1 MILSGNSLVKK
12 TKRLPGKIKRESFR
26 IPMLH
31 NFYYGDYLIRRE
43 NHYNSL
49 PALAPLDLPLL
60 NSLSREGTFVTSLE
74 ELAISYKEL
83 IDSAEDILPKI
94 RALPIPKT
102 ESCITYREELI
113 SYRQIFKWG
122 LNERLLDIV
131 ENYLGVPVF
140 FVGVTLQRNIADGK
154 PVTVRQWHIDPE
166 DYRMVKII
174 IYLNDLGLDGGPFEY
189 IPRNLTSSLAQALNY
204 NYYSSGFVSDQ
215 DMARIAPKSTWNPC
229 PGPYGTV
236 IFTDTR
242 SIFHRLKPPTGSDRY
257 SMTFSYT
264 SRRPITTFERI
275 IFSKNQL
282 QAIAS
287 GLSQR
292 QQDCLFLD

>member
-1 MILSGNSLVKK
+1 
-12 TKRLPGKIKRESFR
+12 
-26 IPMLH
+26 H

-83 IDSAEDILPKI
+83 IDSAEEILPKI
-94 RALPIPKT
+94 RALPIPKS

-154 PVTVRQWHIDPE
+154 PVTVRQWHVDPE

-204 NYYSSGFVSDQ
+204 NYYSSGFVSDK

-264 SRRPITTFERI
+264 SRRPITTFERMN
-275 IFSKNQL
+275 FSKNQL

-292 QQDCLFLD
+292 QQDCLFLE